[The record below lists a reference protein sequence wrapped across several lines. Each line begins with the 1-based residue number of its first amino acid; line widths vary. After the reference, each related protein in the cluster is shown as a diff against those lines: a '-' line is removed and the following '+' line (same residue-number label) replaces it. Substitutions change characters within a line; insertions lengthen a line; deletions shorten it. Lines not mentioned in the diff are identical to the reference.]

1 MRTAVNPKERRGMEM
16 IKKCLLG
23 VMRLLPLRKAFV
35 LESHPDLSD
44 NTYALYEELLRRGYH
59 KKYKLYWMKIFP
71 GKPDWNLP
79 EGVSYFENQPSG
91 FCETIRRAYVLN
103 TSRYIM
109 DCNSFVKKRRK
120 GQVRFHLGHGMP
132 IKIDLEYSR
141 KFGECDRYMVQSP
154 FWYDIFETQIQ
165 VPEEVLCP
173 LGYPRND
180 VLVHSKEIPK
190 WNKEKEKYRKT
201 ILWMPTYRQHRA
213 HEEKALENTY
223 PYGMP
228 CVETKEQ
235 LQRLEEQL
243 AEHNILLLFRPHPV
257 QDLSVFH
264 KEELPHIRIADDV
277 FLASMECTLYELL
290 AQTDALIT
298 DYSSVYFDYLLTDR
312 PIALTIADREEYF
325 TRFTLAF
332 PDYKE
337 AVKGFYIETFSQLS
351 SFLAE
356 IAEGVDSARE
366 ERMSAKEKYHTKDAG
381 NSAKAIVDLLEKE
394 YRLK

>member
-1 MRTAVNPKERRGMEM
+1 M
-16 IKKCLLG
+16 
-23 VMRLLPLRKAFV
+23 
-35 LESHPDLSD
+35 
-44 NTYALYEELLRRGYH
+44 
-59 KKYKLYWMKIFP
+59 
-71 GKPDWNLP
+71 
-79 EGVSYFENQPSG
+79 
-91 FCETIRRAYVLN
+91 
-103 TSRYIM
+103 
-109 DCNSFVKKRRK
+109 
-120 GQVRFHLGHGMP
+120 
-132 IKIDLEYSR
+132 
-141 KFGECDRYMVQSP
+141 
-154 FWYDIFETQIQ
+154 
-165 VPEEVLCP
+165 
-173 LGYPRND
+173 
-180 VLVHSKEIPK
+180 
-190 WNKEKEKYRKT
+190 
-201 ILWMPTYRQHRA
+201 
-213 HEEKALENTY
+213 ENTY

-366 ERMSAKEKYHTKDAG
+366 ERMPAKEKYHTKDAG

>member
-59 KKYKLYWMKIFP
+59 KKYKLYWMKTFP

-141 KFGECDRYMVQSP
+141 KFGECDCYMVQSP

-213 HEEKALENTY
+213 HEDKALENTY

-356 IAEGVDSARE
+356 IAEGVDSTRE
-366 ERMSAKEKYHTKDAG
+366 ERMLAKEKYHTKDAG

>member
-35 LESHPDLSD
+35 LESHPDFSD
-44 NTYALYEELLRRGYH
+44 NTYALYEELLRRGYY
-59 KKYKLYWMKIFP
+59 KKYKLYWMKTFP

-190 WNKEKEKYRKT
+190 WNKEKGKYGKT
-201 ILWMPTYRQHRA
+201 ILWMPTYRQHWA

>member
-35 LESHPDLSD
+35 LESHPDFSD

-59 KKYKLYWMKIFP
+59 KKYKLYWMKTFP

-109 DCNSFVKKRRK
+109 DCKSFVKKRRK

-180 VLVHSKEIPK
+180 VLVHSKEIPQ

-381 NSAKAIVDLLEKE
+381 NSAKTIVDLLEKE

>member
-1 MRTAVNPKERRGMEM
+1 M

-23 VMRLLPLRKAFV
+23 MMRLLPLRKAFV

-59 KKYKLYWMKIFP
+59 KKYKLYWMKTFP
-71 GKPDWNLP
+71 GKLDWNLP

-180 VLVHSKEIPK
+180 VLVHSKEILK
-190 WNKEKEKYRKT
+190 WNKEKEKYGKT

-213 HEEKALENTY
+213 HEDKALENTY

-312 PIALTIADREEYF
+312 PIALTIADKEEYF

-356 IAEGVDSARE
+356 IAEGVDSTRE
-366 ERMSAKEKYHTKDAG
+366 ERMTAKEKYHTKDAG

>member
-1 MRTAVNPKERRGMEM
+1 M

-23 VMRLLPLRKAFV
+23 MMRLLPLRKAFV

-59 KKYKLYWMKIFP
+59 KKYKLYCMKTFP

-180 VLVHSKEIPK
+180 VLVHSKEIPQ